1 MNSKSDYL
9 LIMACSGRKL
19 PTIGLIPA
27 IERYDGVN
35 YRVLKKAQ
43 REGYFPSNLDILII
57 SAKYGLIKPETLIEN
72 YDLQMTNKR
81 SLELR
86 ASVSQSLD
94 KHLSNNQYSE
104 IFLNLGKDYLKTI
117 SNSKYL
123 TEFSGELVMGEGR
136 IGQKMAQMKAWLINK
151 KKQGGILTNGYK

>member
-19 PTIGLIPA
+19 PTAGLIPA
-27 IERYDGVN
+27 IDRYDGVN
-35 YRVLKKAQ
+35 FRVLKKAQ

-57 SAKYGLIKPETLIEN
+57 SAKHGLIKPETLIEN
-72 YDLQMTNKR
+72 YDIRMTNKR

-86 ASVSQSLD
+86 DSVSQSLD
-94 KHLSNNQYSE
+94 KHLSNNQYLE

-117 SNSKYL
+117 SNSKNL
-123 TEFSGELVMGEGR
+123 TEFSGDLVVGEGR
-136 IGQKMAQMKAWLINK
+136 IGQKMAQMKAWIR
-151 KKQGGILTNGYK
+151 GISH